1 MPQQPEI
8 QDIYPLSFMQE
19 GMLFHSL
26 YDEQSRAYFEQASF
40 TINGQLD
47 LERFQK
53 SMDAV
58 FDRYDIFRTAFIYK
72 NVAKPRQVVLKQRH
86 CHVHVEDISH
96 LNEKDKEHC
105 TEAFK
110 EQDKSKGFDLQ
121 TDVLMRI
128 SILKWAPDHY
138 VCIWSH
144 HHILMDGWC
153 LGIVIKDFLHIYQ
166 ALGKGQFPDLPPV
179 QPYGTYIKW
188 LMQQEREEAAEYW
201 KKGFSI
207 SKKLR
212 LCLKEQIKC
221 RMGHYSR
228 SRLPFLKKK
237 PPNYRKSLQHVVRH
251 LTLFSKLYGESCS
264 KSSIVATMLYSD
276 QLYQADLL
284 S

>member
-40 TINGQLD
+40 TIHGQLD

-58 FDRYDIFRTAFIYK
+58 FDRYEIFRTAFIYK
-72 NVAKPRQVVLKQRH
+72 NVAKPRQVVLKHRH
-86 CHVHVEDISH
+86 CHIHFEDISH
-96 LNEKDKEHC
+96 LNERDKEHC

-128 SILKWAPDHY
+128 SILKWAPDRY

-166 ALGKGQFPDLPPV
+166 ALDKGRLPDMPPV

-188 LMQQEREEAAEYW
+188 LMQQDREEAAVYW
-201 KKGFSI
+201 KK
-207 SKKLR
+207 R
-212 LCLKEQIKC
+212 
-221 RMGHYSR
+221 
-228 SRLPFLKKK
+228 
-237 PPNYRKSLQHVVRH
+237 LQHFEKASPLPKRTDQMPDG
-251 LTLFSKLYGESCS
+251 TLQQITFTIPEKETSELQK
-264 KSSIVATMLYSD
+264 IAAAMLCSD

>member
-1 MPQQPEI
+1 
-8 QDIYPLSFMQE
+8 
-19 GMLFHSL
+19 
-26 YDEQSRAYFEQASF
+26 
-40 TINGQLD
+40 
-47 LERFQK
+47 K

-166 ALGKGQFPDLPPV
+166 ALGKGQFPNLPPV

-188 LMQQEREEAAEYW
+188 LMQQDREEAAEYW
-201 KKGFSI
+201 KK
-207 SKKLR
+207 R
-212 LCLKEQIKC
+212 
-221 RMGHYSR
+221 
-228 SRLPFLKKK
+228 
-237 PPNYRKSLQHVVRH
+237 LQHFEKASPLPKRTDQMSDG
-251 LTLFSKLYGESCS
+251 TLQQITFTIPEKETSELQKIAAACG
-264 KSSIVATMLYSD
+264 ATLNTVFQALWGIMLQKFNRRD
-276 QLYQADLL
+276 DAV
-284 S
+284 